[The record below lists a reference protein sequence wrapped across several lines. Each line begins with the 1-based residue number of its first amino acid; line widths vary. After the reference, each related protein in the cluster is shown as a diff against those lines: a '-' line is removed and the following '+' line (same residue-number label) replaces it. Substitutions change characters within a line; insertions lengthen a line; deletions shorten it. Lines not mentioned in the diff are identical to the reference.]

1 MTWIEALGPTALA
14 LVGGA
19 IGWFLKDRIESSRA
33 QEERLRQER
42 VEAYSKILD
51 PILAPFVHAGDIP
64 SKELERMAS
73 PDYRRSA
80 FQLALVGSDAVVK
93 SFNDFLQLQY
103 KTGAGKVDL
112 LAGLRSLGRVLLEV
126 RKSIGT
132 KATKL
137 SEKDMLRWLV
147 KDIDSLWK

>member
-1 MTWIEALGPTALA
+1 MSWIEALGPTALA

-51 PILAPFVHAGDIP
+51 PILAPFVHAGDLD
-64 SKELERMAS
+64 SKELERMGS

-80 FQLALVGSDAVVK
+80 FQFILVGSDDVVK
-93 SFNDFLQLQY
+93 SFNDFLQLLY
-103 KTGAGKVDL
+103 KAESGTFDL
-112 LAGLRSLGRVLLEV
+112 VGGLRALGRVLLEV
-126 RKSIGT
+126 RKSIGSKT
-132 KATKL
+132 TGL
-137 SEKDMLRWLV
+137 TEKDMLRWLI
-147 KDIDSLWK
+147 KDIDSQWK